1 MGHEYISLNG
11 YVQFTGR
18 QYTNEAPTMLYKLYG
33 QRRNCQLFIMIVM
46 KIMKDERYI
55 YIEGTQSK

>member
-18 QYTNEAPTMLYKLYG
+18 QYTNEAPTMLYKSYG

-55 YIEGTQSK
+55 YI